1 MSLLV
6 RFLLTLIGFAAQ
18 EETATKDCGTLM
30 VFKVIAVRI
39 WSIANQKG
47 GVGKTTSVVTLGGLL
62 AEQGQRVLLVDLDP
76 HGSLTSYFKQDPDRL
91 ERSLYHLFFEQR
103 YKDKAFVQSV
113 IKPTSLPSVHL
124 LPATTSLATL
134 ERQVSGQEGMGL
146 VLARSLA
153 QLWDDYDYV
162 LLDTPPILG
171 VLLVNALAAC
181 RRLVIPT
188 QTEHLAL
195 KGLERMVH
203 TLRMVMRSQ
212 NRQLPYMIV
221 PTLFDR
227 RTTASLTTLKEMRQ
241 LYPESLWKEAIPV
254 DTRLRDASH
263 EGVFP
268 HQLDAQ
274 GRGVRAYRHL
284 LVELEQADDA
294 A

>member
-1 MSLLV
+1 M
-6 RFLLTLIGFAAQ
+6 
-18 EETATKDCGTLM
+18 
-30 VFKVIAVRI
+30 RI

-47 GVGKTTSVVTLGGLL
+47 GVGKTTSVVSLGGLL
-62 AEQGQRVLLVDLDP
+62 AEQGNRVLLVDLDP
-76 HGSLTSYFKQDPDRL
+76 HGSLTSYFKQDPDSL
-91 ERSLYHLFFEQR
+91 ERSIYHLFFEQR
-103 YKDKAFVQSV
+103 HKDKAFIQSV
-113 IKPTSLPSVHL
+113 LKPTSMNNVAL

-134 ERQVSGQEGMGL
+134 ERQVSGQDGMGL

-181 RRLVIPT
+181 QRLVIPT

-195 KGLERMVH
+195 KGLERMIH
-203 TLRMVMRSQ
+203 TLKMVMRSQ
-212 NRQLPYMIV
+212 NRNLPYTIV

-227 RTTASLTTLKEMRQ
+227 RTSASLTTLKEMRRS
-241 LYPESLWKEAIPV
+241 YHSSLWEEAIPV

-263 EGVFP
+263 EGIFP
-268 HQLDAQ
+268 HQLEPG

-284 LVELEQADDA
+284 AALLEQSSQQAES
-294 A
+294 

>member
-1 MSLLV
+1 MTPAGHV
-6 RFLLTLIGFAAQ
+6 LTENRVKL
-18 EETATKDCGTLM
+18 
-30 VFKVIAVRI
+30 VRI

-47 GVGKTTSVVTLGGLL
+47 GVGKTTSVVALGGLL
-62 AEQGQRVLLVDLDP
+62 AEQGKRVLLVDLDP
-76 HGSLTSYFKQDPDRL
+76 HGSLTSYFRQNPDNL

-103 YKDKAFVQSV
+103 YKDKAFIQTV
-113 IKPTSLPSVHL
+113 IKPTSLPNVSL

-134 ERQVSGQEGMGL
+134 ERQVSGQDGMGL

-153 QLWDDYDYV
+153 QLWDEYDYA

-181 RRLVIPT
+181 QRLVIPT
-188 QTEHLAL
+188 QTEHLAM
-195 KGLERMVH
+195 KGLERMIH
-203 TLRMVMRSQ
+203 TLKMVMRSQ
-212 NRQLPYMIV
+212 NRNLPFMIV

-227 RTTASLTTLKEMRQ
+227 RTLASVTTLKEMRR
-241 LYPESLWKEAIPV
+241 LYQDSLWQEAIPV

-268 HQLDAQ
+268 HQMDEQ

-284 LVELEQADDA
+284 LSELDVADPSRG
-294 A
+294 

>member
-1 MSLLV
+1 M
-6 RFLLTLIGFAAQ
+6 
-18 EETATKDCGTLM
+18 
-30 VFKVIAVRI
+30 RI

-62 AEQGQRVLLVDLDP
+62 AEQGKRVLLVDLDP
-76 HGSLTSYFKQDPDRL
+76 HGSLTSYFKQDPDSL
-91 ERSLYHLFFEQR
+91 DRSLYHLFFEQR
-103 YKDKAFVQSV
+103 YKDKAFIQS
-113 IKPTSLPSVHL
+113 ILKPTSLDNVSV

-134 ERQVSGQEGMGL
+134 ERQVSGQDGMGL

-153 QLWDDYDYV
+153 QLWDEYDYA

-181 RRLVIPT
+181 QQLVIPT

-195 KGLERMVH
+195 KGLERMIH
-203 TLRMVMRSQ
+203 TLKMVMRSQ
-212 NRQLPYMIV
+212 NRQLPFTIV

-227 RTTASLTTLKEMRQ
+227 RTLASLTTLKEMRR
-241 LYPESLWKEAIPV
+241 LYPEALWQEAVPV

-263 EGVFP
+263 EGIFP
-268 HQLDAQ
+268 HQLDSQ

-284 LVELEQADDA
+284 LSLLEEPEAVRA
-294 A
+294 